1 MRSIC
6 LFTTMLIFVSCSGK
20 HIKREIKDPAW
31 DSFSAE
37 SFIRMDDKRLKR
49 ALSFKENAGCYQG
62 EIEKT
67 LNKFKDAYTQ
77 QRNDSYWTDIGTCY
91 FLNGEYEKAEFFYR
105 QALSESKNNSI
116 KAMNLNNLGLVY
128 VNFGLWEKAHDFFN
142 QAIALE
148 SSFRVPRF
156 NLALLYLQFG
166 LYDKTISILSSN
178 SFQGL
183 HDVDIYLNLASAYLF
198 KGDLIKA
205 DEFFKLI
212 PRESFKR
219 EDVAAVYSLL
229 LVEKGN
235 IVEAAKILDQR
246 EKSNAVSFHLM
257 TKKIEKLIA
266 LKLNKD

>member
-1 MRSIC
+1 
-6 LFTTMLIFVSCSGK
+6 MLALVSCTGK
-20 HIKREIKDPAW
+20 HIKREIKDPSW
-31 DSFSAE
+31 DAFSSE
-37 SFIRMDDKRLKR
+37 SLIRMDDKRLKK
-49 ALSFKENAGCYQG
+49 ALTFKENAGCYQG

-67 LNKFKDAYTQ
+67 LNKFKDTYAQ
-77 QRNDSYWTDIGTCY
+77 KRNDSYWLDIGTCY
-91 FLNGEYEKAEFFYR
+91 FLNDEYEKAEFYYR
-105 QALSESKNNSI
+105 QALSESKNNSL
-116 KAMNLNNLGLVY
+116 KAVILNNLGLVY
-128 VNFGLWEKAHDFFN
+128 VNFGLWDKAHDLFN
-142 QAIALE
+142 QSISLE
-148 SSFRVPRF
+148 TSFRVPRF

-166 LYDKTISILSSN
+166 LFDKTISLLSSN

-198 KGDLIKA
+198 KGDFVKA

-229 LVEKGN
+229 LFEKGN
-235 IVEAAKILDQR
+235 TLEAAKVLDQR
-246 EKSNAVSFHLM
+246 EKSNAASFNLM

>member
-1 MRSIC
+1 MKLII
-6 LFTTMLIFVSCSGK
+6 LFIFMVIIVSCSGQ
-20 HIKREIKDPAW
+20 HIKREIKDPSW
-31 DSFSAE
+31 DSFSSE
-37 SFIRMDDKRLKR
+37 SFMRMDDKRLKR
-49 ALSFKENAGCYQG
+49 ALSLKENAGCYQG

-67 LNKFKDAYTQ
+67 LYKLKDAYIQ
-77 QRNDSYWTDIGTCY
+77 QRSDSYWLDIGTCY
-91 FLNGEYEKAEFFYR
+91 FLDSEYEKAEFFYR
-105 QALSESKNNSI
+105 QALSESKTNSL
-116 KAMNLNNLGLVY
+116 KAVILNNLGLVY

-142 QAIALE
+142 QSISLE

-198 KGDLIKA
+198 KGDFVKA

-229 LVEKGN
+229 LLEKGN
-235 IVEAAKILDQR
+235 MLEAAKVLDQR
-246 EKSNAVSFHLM
+246 EESNAASFHLM
-257 TKKIEKLIA
+257 AKKIEKLIA

>member
-1 MRSIC
+1 MRLII
-6 LFTTMLIFVSCSGK
+6 LLTFMLIFVSCSGK
-20 HIKREIKDPAW
+20 HIKREIKDPTW
-31 DSFSAE
+31 DAFSTE
-37 SFIRMDDKRLKR
+37 SLMRMDDKRLKK
-49 ALSFKENAGCYQG
+49 ALSFKENAGCYQD

-67 LNKFKDAYTQ
+67 LIKFKAAYAQ
-77 QRNDSYWTDIGTCY
+77 QRSDSYWADIGTCY

-105 QALSESKNNSI
+105 QALSESKNSTI
-116 KAMNLNNLGLVY
+116 KAVTLNNLGLVY

-142 QAIALE
+142 QSISSE

-178 SFQGL
+178 YFQGL

-198 KGDLIKA
+198 KGDLVKA
-205 DEFFKLI
+205 DEFLKLI
-212 PRESFKR
+212 PPESFKR
-219 EDVAAVYSLL
+219 EDVAAVYSLF

-235 IVEAAKILDQR
+235 TLEAAKVLDQR

-266 LKLNKD
+266 LKLNKE